1 MPSGNIHTYW
11 AEKATGLPCPRV
23 HRAID
28 SYSQVM
34 GSKHR
39 VYFHTPLEAMIV
51 ADMVEGP
58 HCRGA
63 ALNHLAI
70 DQIYDNPETKILF
83 ELVRLTDTAPATPD
97 PNSPEHTIRSLNV
110 GFRQQH
116 RKRW

>member
-1 MPSGNIHTYW
+1 MPNGAVHEYW
-11 AEKATGLPCPRV
+11 ADKATGLPCSRV

-39 VYFHTPLEAMIV
+39 VHFHTPLEAVIV
-51 ADMVEGP
+51 ADTVEGP

-70 DQIYDNPETKILF
+70 DQIYGDPESKILF
-83 ELVRLTDTAPATPD
+83 ELVRLTDTAPVTPD
-97 PNSPEHTIRSLNV
+97 PNSPQEALR
-110 GFRQQH
+110 GFRQQP
-116 RKRW
+116 RRR